1 MSKTVPVYKTAF
13 GPTHPA
19 FKEPIHLTFDITGE
33 KVLKADFA
41 PGQAHRGVEWMGFR
55 RNPVQILYLAERICG
70 ICGIT
75 HALAFSRA
83 CEQIAGIAVPP
94 RAHYI
99 RSICCEL
106 ERIHSHL
113 LWAGVAAHELG
124 FDSLFYFAWRARE
137 KVLDLMESLTG
148 NRIHYAI
155 IQIGGVRRDLSLD
168 GIAAIR
174 EALSFY
180 ESIFGELC
188 KCLLEDASIRLR
200 CRDVGVLTAAE
211 ALTLAAVGPTA
222 RASGV
227 PSDIRADHPYAAYT
241 DVPVEP
247 VLPTIYGD
255 GIHGDVYDRI
265 IVRVFEIRQS
275 VVLLRAFLDNLPPGP
290 VLAVPKIPLL
300 LAQLKKAR
308 GEALGLHE
316 APRGEVAHYVRL
328 DGAEAPAAWKV
339 KASSYS
345 NYLSWVP
352 MLEGEQVADIPI
364 IAASIDPCISCTDR
378 ISWAAPGAPGTLGV
392 LTKEE
397 LTRRSVARTRAI
409 QAALAADRKEA

>member
-1 MSKTVPVYKTAF
+1 MSKTIPVYQTAL

-19 FKEPIHLTFDITGE
+19 FKEPIHLTFDLNGE
-33 KVLKADFA
+33 RVIKADFA
-41 PGQAHRGVEWMGFR
+41 PGQAHRGVEWMGLR
-55 RNPVQILYLAERICG
+55 RNPIQILYLAERICG

-83 CEQIAGIAVPP
+83 CEQIAGIEVPA

-124 FDSLFYFAWRARE
+124 FDSLFYMTWRARE
-137 KVLDLMESLTG
+137 KVLDLMEDFTG

-155 IQIGGVRRDLSLD
+155 IQIGGVRRDLDAEMIAKIRAGLD
-168 GIAAIR
+168 Y
-174 EALSFY
+174 Y
-180 ESIFGELC
+180 ESIFGELGT
-188 KCLLEDASIRLR
+188 CLLEDSSVRLR
-200 CRDVGVLTAAE
+200 CRGTGILTAAE
-211 ALTLAAVGPTA
+211 ALTLGAVGPTA

-227 PSDIRADHPYAAYT
+227 PADIRSDHPYAAYA
-241 DVPVEP
+241 DVKVEP
-247 VLPTIYGD
+247 VLPTIYGE
-255 GIHGDVYDRI
+255 GIHGDVFDRI
-265 IVRVFEIRQS
+265 IVRVFEIKQS
-275 VVLLRAFLDNLPPGP
+275 VELVRTFLDNLPESPILAIP
-290 VLAVPKIPLL
+290 KPMVLLNR
-300 LAQLKKAR
+300 LKKAE
-308 GEALGLHE
+308 GEALGVHE
-316 APRGEVAHYVRL
+316 APRGEVAHYVHL
-328 DGAEAPAAWKV
+328 AAADSPAAWKV

-378 ISWAAPGAPGTLGV
+378 VSYTIPGRPDSV
-392 LTKEE
+392 LTQGE
-397 LTRRSVARTRAI
+397 LTRRSVAKTRQI
-409 QAALAADRKEA
+409 QAMLAHSKE

>member
-1 MSKTVPVYKTAF
+1 MSKTTPVYQTAL

-41 PGQAHRGVEWMGFR
+41 PGQAHRGVEWMGMR
-55 RNPVQILYLAERICG
+55 RNPIQILYLAERICG

-94 RAHYI
+94 RAHWI
-99 RSICCEL
+99 RTVCCEL

-124 FDSLFYFAWRARE
+124 FDSLFYLTWKARE
-137 KVLDLMESLTG
+137 RVLDLMEDITG

-155 IQIGGVRRDLSLD
+155 IQIGGVRRDLD
-168 GIAAIR
+168 ADRIAAIR
-174 EALSFY
+174 EACGFY
-180 ESIFGELC
+180 ESIFGELAR
-188 KCLLEDASIRLR
+188 CLLDDASIRLR

-211 ALTLAAVGPTA
+211 ALSLSAVGPTA

-227 PSDIRADHPYAAYT
+227 PSDVRADHPYAAYT
-241 DVPVEP
+241 EIPVEP
-247 VLPTIYGD
+247 ILPTVRGE

-265 IVRVFEIRQS
+265 IVRVHEIAQS
-275 VVLLRAFLDNLPPGP
+275 VRIVRACLDNLPAGP
-290 VLAVPKIPLL
+290 VLAQPKIAVLL
-300 LAQLKKAR
+300 GQLKRAK
-308 GEALGLHE
+308 GEALGMHE

-328 DGAEAPAAWKV
+328 DGAEAPASWKV

-352 MLEGEQVADIPI
+352 MLVNEQVADIPI

-378 ISWAAPGAPGTLGV
+378 VSWTAPGGSGGT

-397 LTRRSVARTRAI
+397 LTRRSVARTREI
-409 QAALAADRKEA
+409 QAALAAARKEA

>member
-1 MSKTVPVYKTAF
+1 MSKTIPVYQTSL

-41 PGQAHRGVEWMGFR
+41 PGQAHRGVEWMGMR
-55 RNPVQILYLAERICG
+55 RNPIQILYLAERICG

-83 CEQIAGIAVPP
+83 CEQIAGIEVPA
-94 RAHYI
+94 RAHWI
-99 RSICCEL
+99 RTICCEL

-124 FDSLFYFAWRARE
+124 FDSLFYLTWKARE
-137 KVLDLMESLTG
+137 RVLDLMEDITG

-155 IQIGGVRRDLSLD
+155 IQIGGVRRDLD
-168 GIAAIR
+168 ADRIAAIK
-174 EALSFY
+174 EACGFY
-180 ESIFGELC
+180 EGIFGELA
-188 KCLLEDASIRLR
+188 KCLLDDSSIKLR

-211 ALTLAAVGPTA
+211 ALSLSAVGPTA

-227 PSDIRADHPYAAYT
+227 PSDVRADHPYAAYT
-241 DVPVEP
+241 EIPVEP
-247 VLPTIYGD
+247 ILPTVHGE

-265 IVRVFEIRQS
+265 IVRAYEIKQS
-275 VVLLRAFLDNLPPGP
+275 VDIVRACLDNLPPGP
-290 VLAVPKIPLL
+290 VLAQPKIPVLL
-300 LAQLKKAR
+300 GQLKRAQ
-308 GEALGLHE
+308 GEAVGMHE

-328 DGAEAPAAWKV
+328 AGAEAPAAWKV

-378 ISWAAPGAPGTLGV
+378 VSWVAPDGGGGV

-397 LTRRSVARTRAI
+397 LTRRSVEKTRRI
-409 QAALAADRKEA
+409 QARLAARKEA